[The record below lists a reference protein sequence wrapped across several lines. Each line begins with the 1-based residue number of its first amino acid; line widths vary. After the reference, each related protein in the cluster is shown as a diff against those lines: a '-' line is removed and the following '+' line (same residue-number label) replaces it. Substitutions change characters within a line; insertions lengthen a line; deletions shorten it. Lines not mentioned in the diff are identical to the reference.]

1 MKNKGFYN
9 NENKEWAEK
18 VKSFFKE
25 SGFYVLV
32 VVGLCILAVG
42 AVYFTTNHLISSP
55 EDDDGL
61 ISEGGLSTDEG
72 QRDIVFLED
81 QEKDDMAIEGSDI
94 YGKPIDLVGEND
106 SSSDSYDTN
115 MGGDGDTSDLAEP
128 DIETINKPTASPTKA
143 PVPTRAPE
151 QTNPPKSTDPS
162 DKTDTPDKTG
172 NKEGDSQEVIK
183 LFGKA
188 PEFIMPVEGKIIMDY
203 AMDRL
208 LYSKTLDEWRI
219 HTGIDIAAPRGN
231 AVKAVGDGYVKEIKE
246 DPCYGTTITIDHEN
260 GYKTIYSNLAG
271 DSMVSVNQK
280 VKAGDAISS
289 VGNTAIFECMDPPH
303 LHFEAYKNDKLVD
316 PKTVLP
322 KAQE

>member
-25 SGFYVLV
+25 SGFYVMV

-42 AVYFTTNHLISSP
+42 AVYFTTNHLISTP

-61 ISEGGLSTDEG
+61 ISGEGLSTEDG
-72 QRDIVFLED
+72 QKEIVFLDDED
-81 QEKDDMAIEGSDI
+81 DDDFAIEGSDL
-94 YGKPIDLVGEND
+94 YGKPFDLAEEDD
-106 SSSDSYDTN
+106 SSTGLDTEM
-115 MGGDGDTSDLAEP
+115 MGGDEGDSDLVEP
-128 DIETINKPTASPTKA
+128 DVETVKKPTAAPTKA
-143 PVPTRAPE
+143 PVPTKVPKP
-151 QTNPPKSTDPS
+151 TNA
-162 DKTDTPDKTG
+162 PDKTG
-172 NKEGDSQEVIK
+172 DKEGDSQEVIK

-188 PEFIMPVEGKIIMDY
+188 PEFVMPVEGKIIMDF

-208 LYSKTLDEWRI
+208 LYSKTLDEWRT

-231 AVKAVGDGYVKEIKE
+231 AVKTVGDGYIKEIKE
-246 DPCYGTTITIDHEN
+246 DPCYGITITIDHEN
-260 GYKTIYSNLAG
+260 GYKTIYSNLAS

-303 LHFEAYKNDKLVD
+303 LHFEVYKSDKLVD